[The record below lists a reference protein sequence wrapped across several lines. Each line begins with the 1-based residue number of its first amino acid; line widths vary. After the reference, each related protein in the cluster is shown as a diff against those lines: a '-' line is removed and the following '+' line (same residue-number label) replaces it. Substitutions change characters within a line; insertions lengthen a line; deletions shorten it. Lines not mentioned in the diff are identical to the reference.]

1 MPNVSQSSR
10 FATILLRLQQ
20 RLQADLAASPVL
32 LDASRVRVARGKGYS
47 VPSLAERCITIRPL
61 GAALFSETGAGRL
74 AVDTTRLIAVDVMT
88 RNQSD
93 EYGNDIT
100 ALAADNGHFD
110 LEEAVVISAT
120 LRVLLSTATLPR

>member
-20 RLQADLAASPVL
+20 RLQADLAVL

-47 VPSLAERCITIRPL
+47 VHSLAERCITIRPL

-88 RNQSD
+88 RNQND

-120 LRVLLSTATLPR
+120 LRVLLSTATPPR

>member
-20 RLQADLAASPVL
+20 RLQADLAVL

-120 LRVLLSTATLPR
+120 LRVLLSTATPPR